1 MPSSEIAVSKTAA
14 ILGEDL
20 DWEHL
25 EAEEPYGNISASAE
39 ETGIRRRKLL
49 KKHMAAQ
56 AKSYRELERLT
67 LALYS
72 IQDANNYLRMLT
84 Q

>member
-1 MPSSEIAVSKTAA
+1 MPSSEIALSKTAA

-25 EAEEPYGNISASAE
+25 EAEDYEDVSELPDEPQS
-39 ETGIRRRKLL
+39 RRRRLL

-56 AKSYRELERLT
+56 AKSYRELERLI

-72 IQDANNYLRMLT
+72 IQDANSYLRMLT